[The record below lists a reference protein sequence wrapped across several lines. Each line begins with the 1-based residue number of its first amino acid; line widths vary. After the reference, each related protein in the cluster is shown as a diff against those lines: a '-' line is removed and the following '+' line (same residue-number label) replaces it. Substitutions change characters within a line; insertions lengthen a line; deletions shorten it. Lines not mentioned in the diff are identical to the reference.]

1 MKSRLKFFRSIFLYI
16 FVLSTLVLLG
26 LIYIRYFVSFLEEPP
41 VVTSIVT
48 MYATILTS
56 IITFLGFLV
65 TTFVSLRQEKRD
77 SRDAIL
83 SQQQKEIELEKARLE
98 LEQLKKQVNKKKK

>member
-1 MKSRLKFFRSIFLYI
+1 M
-16 FVLSTLVLLG
+16 
-26 LIYIRYFVSFLEEPP
+26 IYIRYFVSFLEEPP

>member
-41 VVTSIVT
+41 AVTSIVT